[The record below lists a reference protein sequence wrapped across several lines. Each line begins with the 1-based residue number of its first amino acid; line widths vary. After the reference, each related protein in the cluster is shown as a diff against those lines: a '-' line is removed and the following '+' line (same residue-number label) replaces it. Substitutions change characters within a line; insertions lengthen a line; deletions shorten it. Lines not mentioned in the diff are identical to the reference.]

1 MIVDEATTSALPL
14 RSPAV
19 TPELAA
25 LVVTAKP
32 RLVIRVLI
40 ALSGDVTVVLGPN
53 TNSAVRFTVTITILS
68 IAVLAFFFL
77 AAIFSGKLD
86 FSLWTNVSKDGGE
99 IAGGGGP
106 WLPFG
111 ISGIFKSLPF
121 AIWFFLAIEEVP
133 LAAEESMDPRR
144 DVPKGS
150 VWGMHTLLIAA
161 ILVLVFN
168 SALPG
173 GAFLYGASG
182 FPLLDGLYAIFG
194 QSSATELLGLLFMI
208 GLVASFFTII
218 FAYGRNTYSLS
229 RAGYFPKFLSQTH
242 GVRKTPH
249 VALIAG
255 AVVGYAVF
263 FLVWA
268 LQQQELGAQIVA
280 ALLNMAVF
288 AAVISYIMQMVS
300 FVLLRAKL
308 PNIARPYR
316 SKWGVPGAVI
326 AGLLAATSLVAIFL
340 NDAYRPGVYGVAIY
354 YVLGVLYFA
363 IAGRN
368 RLVLSPEEE
377 FALTQGEQ
385 GVPQESYV
393 TGAAEQEAIL
403 RGGTPTGATPPPSD
417 MPSG

>member
-1 MIVDEATTSALPL
+1 M
-14 RSPAV
+14 
-19 TPELAA
+19 
-25 LVVTAKP
+25 
-32 RLVIRVLI
+32 
-40 ALSGDVTVVLGPN
+40 
-53 TNSAVRFTVTITILS
+53 
-68 IAVLAFFFL
+68 
-77 AAIFSGKLD
+77 
-86 FSLWTNVSKDGGE
+86 
-99 IAGGGGP
+99 
-106 WLPFG
+106 
-111 ISGIFKSLPF
+111 PF

-168 SALPG
+168 TALPG

-194 QSSATELLGLLFMI
+194 KGSATELLGLLFMI

-268 LQQQELGAQIVA
+268 LQQQELGRADRGGAAQHGGVRGGHLVHPADGVVRPAPAEA
-280 ALLNMAVF
+280 AEHR
-288 AAVISYIMQMVS
+288 AAVPEQGGGPRRGDR
-300 FVLLRAKL
+300 RA
-308 PNIARPYR
+308 
-316 SKWGVPGAVI
+316 
-326 AGLLAATSLVAIFL
+326 
-340 NDAYRPGVYGVAIY
+340 
-354 YVLGVLYFA
+354 
-363 IAGRN
+363 AGRDLA
-368 RLVLSPEEE
+368 RSP
-377 FALTQGEQ
+377 
-385 GVPQESYV
+385 S
-393 TGAAEQEAIL
+393 
-403 RGGTPTGATPPPSD
+403 S
-417 MPSG
+417 